1 MPDSGRLSTTSALS
15 VLDRGNLVEV
25 IGRGTKVKFVLD
37 QSAPAESLESELR
50 TYLSSTRGWFA
61 GGEVEVD
68 TGERVLRFS
77 DLQRLRAIFEDEYN
91 VNVADFDCKIGLL
104 QDSISEEHSC
114 SASFIPQEPPEV
126 KPAPIGPGIPQEPP
140 EVKPTPIGT
149 GDTLF
154 VKANCRSGT
163 EVKHSGDVVMF
174 GNVNPGGKVIA
185 DGDVVVLGS
194 LRGTVQAGAKDAEDS
209 NASIIALELG
219 TARLQ
224 IGTRLYQHTL
234 GKGKNREVPLP
245 VIACVRGGGV
255 EVMPF
260 AGSFHRGKERKPQ
273 WQERRM

>member
-1 MPDSGRLSTTSALS
+1 MSTNQQVSVVPDSDRLPSTSALS
-15 VLDRGNLVEV
+15 VLDRGRLVEV

-37 QSAPAESLESELR
+37 QSAPAHALESELR
-50 TYLSSTRGWFA
+50 TYLGSTRGWFA

-68 TGERVLRFS
+68 TGERVLSFS
-77 DLQRLRAIFEDEYN
+77 DLQRLRAILEDEYK
-91 VNVADFDCKIGLL
+91 VNVANFDCKIGLL
-104 QDSISEEHSC
+104 QDSVGEEHNFSV
-114 SASFIPQEPPEV
+114 AFV
-126 KPAPIGPGIPQEPP
+126 PGE
-140 EVKPTPIGT
+140 TPG
-149 GDTLF
+149 GQARAD
-154 VKANCRSGT
+154 
-163 EVKHSGDVVMF
+163 
-174 GNVNPGGKVIA
+174 NPGGYPVHEGQLPLRYGSETSGRRCGLRQCEPREERSSP

-194 LRGTVQAGAKDAEDS
+194 LRGTVQAGANDAEDS
-209 NASIIALELG
+209 EASIIALELG

-260 AGSFHRGKERKPQ
+260 TGSFHRGKERKPQ